1 MEYARINSNGG
12 FEMYTKRDLIGKIQ
26 KIYKQNNFERDIL
39 TNLANL
45 FRIPIDISRLT
56 DYQIGKIDM
65 DELSLEVLDR
75 KKETS
80 TIATYSPYSEVLGF
94 ASPDNENL
102 LNFIKVTSTS
112 PLYKRESIYKT
123 NEETPILERITIR
136 NNEYGL
142 IFERTKPNVI
152 RVYSRQDGSKFL
164 IKYFKEV
171 KEENNKRNYEL
182 LSSIYKTN
190 FLEKKYINF
199 FQRLLIHDTPETL
212 NKNRPDQFYFDI
224 NDNIIVGSRCRHE
237 GYIIDGACFE
247 NIDNHSLCEALYT
260 PLDKIKDYSNFD
272 TDSVSFAVLYAGYS
286 YPDRNTNTTYYH
298 DLEITK
304 TMDKLQGKYS
314 VFTPGKINCIL
325 NDNFEIL
332 NFGNNPLE
340 EVDTI
345 IKTLYNKY
353 TEDIFIQ
360 FIISE
365 LERFK
370 EKLELK
376 NGLVQEVINPLSKE
390 VLINKTFDEIQDL
403 VSTNKDEYF
412 RLVKEQYDSI
422 INNDKKENIAYLEKK
437 NKSITTSKIC

>member
-164 IKYFKEV
+164 IKYCCV
-171 KEENNKRNYEL
+171 L
-182 LSSIYKTN
+182 DLS
-190 FLEKKYINF
+190 
-199 FQRLLIHDTPETL
+199 
-212 NKNRPDQFYFDI
+212 
-224 NDNIIVGSRCRHE
+224 
-237 GYIIDGACFE
+237 
-247 NIDNHSLCEALYT
+247 
-260 PLDKIKDYSNFD
+260 
-272 TDSVSFAVLYAGYS
+272 
-286 YPDRNTNTTYYH
+286 
-298 DLEITK
+298 
-304 TMDKLQGKYS
+304 
-314 VFTPGKINCIL
+314 
-325 NDNFEIL
+325 
-332 NFGNNPLE
+332 
-340 EVDTI
+340 
-345 IKTLYNKY
+345 
-353 TEDIFIQ
+353 
-360 FIISE
+360 
-365 LERFK
+365 
-370 EKLELK
+370 
-376 NGLVQEVINPLSKE
+376 
-390 VLINKTFDEIQDL
+390 
-403 VSTNKDEYF
+403 
-412 RLVKEQYDSI
+412 
-422 INNDKKENIAYLEKK
+422 
-437 NKSITTSKIC
+437 